1 MENWRQYKFESQLD
15 EGFKEKILPYILT
28 AAAAFGGAT
37 ASAKA
42 SPKASGKIPVSA
54 EMPASAKM
62 PASAPMPGELGLDKM
77 NPDDDMKIADK
88 IYENIIKF
96 IKQDKVKLKLAA
108 NMEKDEFSE
117 LIVKLSTQAMNN
129 LSRFSQDSDIEEAA
143 KKVVDLSNDLKL
155 GSIKN
160 KMKRISK

>member
-1 MENWRQYKFESQLD
+1 MENWRQYKLESQLE
-15 EGFKEKILPYILT
+15 EGFKEKVLPYILA

-37 ASAKA
+37 SKASATE
-42 SPKASGKIPVSA
+42 IPASA
-54 EMPASAKM
+54 EMPAGS
-62 PASAPMPGELGLDKM
+62 SELGLDKK
-77 NPDDDMKIADK
+77 NSDHDILIADK

-117 LIVKLSTQAMNN
+117 LIIKLSTQAMNN

>member
-1 MENWRQYKFESQLD
+1 MQLIMENWRQYKLESQLD
-15 EGFKEKILPYILT
+15 EGFKEKILPYIL
-28 AAAAFGGAT
+28 AGAAAFGGAT
-37 ASAKA
+37 ASA
-42 SPKASGKIPVSA
+42 SEI
-54 EMPASAKM
+54 PASAKM
-62 PASAPMPGELGLDKM
+62 PASATMPGELGLDKK
-77 NPDDDMKIADK
+77 NSDHDILIADK

-108 NMEKDEFSE
+108 NMEKDEFSK
-117 LIVKLSTQAMNN
+117 LIIKLSTQAMNN

>member
-1 MENWRQYKFESQLD
+1 MENWRQYKLESQLD
-15 EGFKEKILPYILT
+15 EGFKEKILPYILAGT
-28 AAAAFGGAT
+28 AAFGGAT
-37 ASAKA
+37 SSASATE
-42 SPKASGKIPVSA
+42 IPASA
-54 EMPASAKM
+54 EMPAGS
-62 PASAPMPGELGLDKM
+62 SELGLDKK
-77 NPDDDMKIADK
+77 NPDHDMLIADK

-108 NMEKDEFSE
+108 NMEEDEFSE
-117 LIVKLSTQAMNN
+117 LIIKLSTQAMNN